1 MSTRIG
7 ISFGLALTLVL
18 GIVVTMLALGVLT
31 PSKVAG
37 QEATAVTEASV
48 VATPNEPGAAARY
61 VVTFTTDTVLEIND
75 VIVLEFENEY
85 QVPTTLEPSAISIS
99 GEGSGVESQTF
110 SAHPSDVTVRS
121 VGSPANQHQITLTIP
136 DMNPSDEKSEGIA
149 GGVVRV
155 TFAQNSGMKNPL
167 ESANRT
173 VKITTSYDSFI
184 NCGSTPRIACPRE
197 YFPRILKISSSDGGR
212 GKVLTVT
219 GFGYI
224 SGTTATIWLDRNEN
238 GAMDSG
244 ELKLG
249 EAPVGNDMT
258 FTATVTVNNPPF
270 TPGKGDL
277 GSSPPDRN
285 ALNAIDGR
293 ANSIS
298 PTVAGYSDSANTQN
312 EGNCIAQGGR
322 LSCPPVF
329 ELRGSVSVSPSSAAV
344 GDTIQVTLKDFDP
357 VAFIT
362 ESNIDIGGVPV
373 NPFSATTTSQGDAT
387 INVVVPNGVPTGRQQ
402 LNAKNICC
410 TGSPGGNNSTR
421 RFTMTIASAVL
432 TLTPSSDLVPNKTI
446 TVVGRGFTTGGN
458 ATINNTDDSSQVAI
472 SGNTN
477 GLKGTGGA
485 RQSKINEGKTISIDN
500 GGNWAS
506 SMVMPINNTTTT
518 PGTHELK
525 VTDNAGREGTVSF
538 TIAART
544 LTLEPQDGRVGTR
557 VQVTG
562 SGYPADN
569 TKGIATPPVTITYVV
584 AGAPRTVTTLNPDS
598 SGNIRGSFIVPL
610 DAGIPSTNSVRAV
623 YRYPTPVTTATT
635 HSVPRAVIT
644 VEPDSGPIGTRITI
658 TGVGFKTFSSLT
670 ELNLGDID
678 VRPAPIPSTDNVGD
692 FSTTIRVPQLNT
704 GTQSVTAKVGGDQ
717 GTTAS
722 ATFEVLESGAVTP
735 TPQAGAPPADVFAPI
750 GDALVRAFV
759 WNKGTKSWDLY
770 DPRPAFAAISVDMV
784 APGNIVQIL
793 VNNDAQFQG
802 ETLTPDWNVLTLQ

>member
-1 MSTRIG
+1 
-7 ISFGLALTLVL
+7 
-18 GIVVTMLALGVLT
+18 
-31 PSKVAG
+31 
-37 QEATAVTEASV
+37 
-48 VATPNEPGAAARY
+48 
-61 VVTFTTDTVLEIND
+61 
-75 VIVLEFENEY
+75 
-85 QVPTTLEPSAISIS
+85 
-99 GEGSGVESQTF
+99 
-110 SAHPSDVTVRS
+110 
-121 VGSPANQHQITLTIP
+121 
-136 DMNPSDEKSEGIA
+136 
-149 GGVVRV
+149 
-155 TFAQNSGMKNPL
+155 
-167 ESANRT
+167 
-173 VKITTSYDSFI
+173 
-184 NCGSTPRIACPRE
+184 
-197 YFPRILKISSSDGGR
+197 
-212 GKVLTVT
+212 
-219 GFGYI
+219 
-224 SGTTATIWLDRNEN
+224 
-238 GAMDSG
+238 
-244 ELKLG
+244 
-249 EAPVGNDMT
+249 
-258 FTATVTVNNPPF
+258 
-270 TPGKGDL
+270 
-277 GSSPPDRN
+277 
-285 ALNAIDGR
+285 
-293 ANSIS
+293 
-298 PTVAGYSDSANTQN
+298 
-312 EGNCIAQGGR
+312 
-322 LSCPPVF
+322 VF

-357 VAFIT
+357 IK
-362 ESNIDIGGVPV
+362 SIDQSHIDIGGVPV
-373 NPFSATTTSQGDAT
+373 NPFSAITTSQGDAT

-410 TGSPGGNNSTR
+410 LGSPGGNLSTR

>member
-7 ISFGLALTLVL
+7 TSFGLALTLVL
-18 GIVVTMLALGVLT
+18 GIVVTMLALGMLT

-37 QEATAVTEASV
+37 QATGVSKASV

-61 VVTFTTDTVLEIND
+61 VVTFDIDTALDIND

-85 QVPTTLEPSAISIS
+85 QVPTTLEASAISIS
-99 GEGSGVESQTF
+99 SGTGASQL

-136 DMNPSDEKSEGIA
+136 DMDSSDDSSA
-149 GGVVRV
+149 GVAAGEVRV

-167 ESANRT
+167 ESAART
-173 VKITTSYDSFI
+173 VKITTTHDTSID
-184 NCGSTPRIACPRE
+184 CPIACPKE
-197 YFPRILKISSSDGGR
+197 FFPRILKISSSDGGR
-212 GKVLTVT
+212 GRALAVT

-224 SGTTATIWLDRNEN
+224 PGTTATIWLDGNEDGN
-238 GAMDSG
+238 RGPG

-249 EAPVGNDMT
+249 EALVGSDFT
-258 FTATVTVNNPPF
+258 FTATVNVNNPPF
-270 TPGKGDL
+270 TPGKG
-277 GSSPPDRN
+277 SMSATPPDRN
-285 ALNAIDGR
+285 AINAIDGR
-293 ANSIS
+293 ANSIK
-298 PTVAGYSDSANTQN
+298 PTAAAEDVARYSDSGNTLHSDK
-312 EGNCIAQGGR
+312 GDCIAQGGTI
-322 LSCPPVF
+322 SCLPVF

-373 NPFSATTTSQGDAT
+373 NPFSAMTTSQGDAT

-410 TGSPGGNNSTR
+410 LGSPGGNLSTR

>member
-1 MSTRIG
+1 
-7 ISFGLALTLVL
+7 
-18 GIVVTMLALGVLT
+18 MLALGMLT

-37 QEATAVTEASV
+37 QATGVSKASV

-61 VVTFTTDTVLEIND
+61 VVTFDIDTALDIND

-85 QVPTTLEPSAISIS
+85 QVPTTLEASAISIS
-99 GEGSGVESQTF
+99 SGTGASQL

-136 DMNPSDEKSEGIA
+136 DMDSSDDSSA
-149 GGVVRV
+149 GVAAGEVRV

-270 TPGKGDL
+270 TPGKG
-277 GSSPPDRN
+277 SMSATPPDRN
-285 ALNAIDGR
+285 AINAIDGR
-293 ANSIS
+293 ANSIK
-298 PTVAGYSDSANTQN
+298 PTAAAEDVARYSDSGNTLHSDK
-312 EGNCIAQGGR
+312 GDCIAQGGTI
-322 LSCPPVF
+322 SCLPVF

-357 VAFIT
+357 IK
-362 ESNIDIGGVPV
+362 SIDQSHIDIGGVPV
-373 NPFSATTTSQGDAT
+373 NPFSAITTSQGDAT

-402 LNAKNICC
+402 LNAKDICC

-644 VEPDSGPIGTRITI
+644 VEPDSGPIGTTITI